1 MAVAQ
6 YCCFAKRMD
15 AEKASNIHCGAEMRR
30 TMLENKVALVTGA
43 GRGIGRE
50 IALTLAEYG
59 ADVIVNYNGSEE
71 RAKAVAAE
79 IGEKGRKAV
88 VMKANVSDADEV
100 AALFEQSLKEF
111 GRVDILVNNA
121 GITKDNLILKM
132 SEQEYDAVVDT
143 NMKGAF
149 LCMKQA
155 AKLMLKQ
162 RSGRIINIASI
173 SGIIGNA
180 GQVNYCAAK
189 AGMIGMT
196 KALAR
201 ELGSRS
207 VTVNAVAP
215 GFIETEMT
223 DVLPQQ
229 VKDGMLAQIPLKRA
243 GQAKDV
249 AEAVAFLAS
258 EGAAYITG
266 QTLQVNGGMDM

>member
-1 MAVAQ
+1 
-6 YCCFAKRMD
+6 
-15 AEKASNIHCGAEMRR
+15 
-30 TMLENKVALVTGA
+30 MLFRS
-43 GRGIGRE
+43 RGIGRE